1 VSEELRST
9 RSVVESEDGERLPG
23 RDHRQGSGLEAG
35 GFSDYAI
42 INTSSLRGDSL
53 NRILNVIHAWGER
66 AARDLDRAV
75 TAGAHRWFGGVSLC
89 QIALL
94 PSPDWRST
102 VETRRHSGHEPDIH
116 PADPGTKI
124 LVAEDD
130 PDTQRLL
137 TEMLG
142 HFGYTVF
149 SASDGETALDMLR
162 SEAIPI
168 ALLDWAM
175 PKMEGVEVCRRARAD
190 AELEARYLILITG
203 RSGTDE
209 VVRGLEAGADD
220 YVVKP
225 VDARE
230 LRSRLRVAERVM
242 GLQQRLTERVREL
255 QLALE
260 EVNRLEGLIP
270 ICAYCKNV
278 RNEKDFW
285 ERVERYV
292 ESRSTARFSHGIC
305 PSCLARVK
313 AEEKL

>member
-1 VSEELRST
+1 M
-9 RSVVESEDGERLPG
+9 LP
-23 RDHRQGSGLEAG
+23 
-35 GFSDYAI
+35 
-42 INTSSLRGDSL
+42 
-53 NRILNVIHAWGER
+53 
-66 AARDLDRAV
+66 
-75 TAGAHRWFGGVSLC
+75 
-89 QIALL
+89 
-94 PSPDWRST
+94 PPDWRST
-102 VETRRHSGHEPDIH
+102 VETWRHSDHEPDIH

-130 PDTQRLL
+130 PDTQCLL

-203 RSGTDE
+203 RSGKDE

-220 YVVKP
+220 YIVKP

-242 GLQQRLTERVREL
+242 GLQQRLTERVHEL

-260 EVNRLEGLIP
+260 EVDRLEGLIP

-278 RNEKDFW
+278 RNEKDYW
-285 ERVERYV
+285 EQVELYV
-292 ESRSTARFSHGIC
+292 ETHSTARFSHGIC
-305 PSCLARVK
+305 PSCLARVE
-313 AEEKL
+313 AEENL